1 MPESGRF
8 KTLRPRL
15 FLGLSFA
22 VFIGLMLTITTIALM
37 RMTNISGHMEQVV
50 ERYTLQT
57 GLMMNMRTA
66 ARERIRLLHNMLI
79 TDDPF
84 EADEH
89 FMLLREKGEE
99 FLKNLAK
106 LETMELSAD
115 SRALLEAQREPTRI
129 AGELHYEVID
139 RIQQGKLD
147 EANRI
152 LVDQT
157 TPAQDQAL
165 GIMDQFI
172 HLQRAKSRQSLSRAT
187 QELHTTYTQLLILA
201 GIAMILGLGL
211 AVFVIYR
218 IGALLDA
225 HRQHSHELQHTN
237 KELELINRELEEE
250 VAERLQVLDELRDSE
265 EMGQAVIE
273 NMLDGLITIDEKGII
288 QSCNR
293 AVLELFGYEQAELLG
308 QNVSLLMPEPFRSE
322 HDQYLGNYH
331 TTGEAK
337 IIGIGR
343 ELPGLHKDGSQ
354 FPLELG
360 VTDIELSKHRIFVG
374 VLHDITDRKKAE
386 ESQRQAMQ
394 ELERRVEERTVEL
407 RLANKALTRLA
418 NYDSL
423 TGLPNRTLFSERLKM
438 AMAHARRNRCRIAL
452 LFMDLDGF
460 KEVNDRHGH
469 ESGDLVLQETAKRL
483 KNCLREEDTV
493 GRMGGDEFTV
503 ILNNLA
509 DREDAAGV
517 AEKLI
522 QAIDE
527 PYEIAG
533 EIQQIGISIGISI
546 YPEDTDVMDT
556 LMQFADDA
564 MYRVK
569 RSGKNSFRYYST
581 ENHDN

>member
-37 RMTNISGHMEQVV
+37 RMTNISGHMEKVV
-50 ERYTLQT
+50 ERYTLQAS
-57 GLMMNMRTA
+57 LMMNMRTA

-106 LETMELSAD
+106 LETMDLSPD
-115 SRALLEAQREPTRI
+115 SRALLDAQREPTRI
-129 AGELHYEVID
+129 GGELHYEVID
-139 RIQQGKLD
+139 RIQQGKFD

-187 QELHTTYTQLLILA
+187 QELHTTYTQLFILA
-201 GIAMILGLGL
+201 GVAMVLGLGL

-225 HRQHSHELQHTN
+225 HRQHSHELEHTN
-237 KELELINRELEEE
+237 RELELINRELEEE
-250 VAERLQVLDELRDSE
+250 VTERLQVLDELRDSE

-308 QNVSLLMPEPFRSE
+308 QNVSLLMPEPFRSQ
-322 HDQYLGNYH
+322 HDQYLDNYR

-337 IIGIGR
+337 IIGLGR

-360 VTDIELSKHRIFVG
+360 VTDIELTKQRLFVG

-438 AMAHARRNRCRIAL
+438 AMAHARRNRCKIAL

-483 KNCLREEDTV
+483 QNCLREEDTV

-509 DREDAAGV
+509 DREDAASV

-527 PYEIAG
+527 PYEIAD
-533 EIQQIGISIGISI
+533 EIQQIGISIGIAI

-556 LMQFADDA
+556 LMQYADDA

-569 RSGKNSFRYYST
+569 RSGKNSFKYYSK
-581 ENHDN
+581 ESEES

>member
-37 RMTNISGHMEQVV
+37 RMTNISGHMEKVV
-50 ERYTLQT
+50 ERYTLQAS
-57 GLMMNMRTA
+57 LMMNMRTA

-106 LETMELSAD
+106 LETMDLSPD
-115 SRALLEAQREPTRI
+115 SRALLDAQREPTRI
-129 AGELHYEVID
+129 GGELHYEVID
-139 RIQQGKLD
+139 RIQQGKFD

-187 QELHTTYTQLLILA
+187 QELHTTYTQLFILA
-201 GIAMILGLGL
+201 GVAMALGLGL

-237 KELELINRELEEE
+237 KELELTNRELEEE
-250 VAERLQVLDELRDSE
+250 VSERLQVLDELRDSE

-293 AVLELFGYEQAELLG
+293 AVLQLFGYEQAELLG
-308 QNVSLLMPEPFRSE
+308 QNVSLLMPEPFRSQ

-360 VTDIELSKHRIFVG
+360 VTDIELSKQRIFVG
-374 VLHDITDRKKAE
+374 VLHDIADRKKAE

-483 KNCLREEDTV
+483 QNCLREEDTV

-527 PYEIAG
+527 PYEIAD
-533 EIQQIGISIGISI
+533 EIQQIGISIGVAI
-546 YPEDTDVMDT
+546 YPEDTEVMDT
-556 LMQFADDA
+556 LMQYADDA

-569 RSGKNSFRYYST
+569 RSGKNSFRYYSI
-581 ENHDN
+581 ESEES

>member
-115 SRALLEAQREPTRI
+115 SRALLDAQREPTRI

-139 RIQQGKLD
+139 RIQQGKFD

-165 GIMDQFI
+165 GIMDRFI

-201 GIAMILGLGL
+201 GVAMALGLGL

-225 HRQHSHELQHTN
+225 HRQYSHELQLAN
-237 KELELINRELEEE
+237 RDLEQE
-250 VAERLQVLDELRDSE
+250 VAERLQVLNELRDSE

-273 NMLDGLITIDEKGII
+273 NMLDGLITIDEKGTI

-293 AVLELFGYEQAELLG
+293 AVLQLFGYEQAELLG
-308 QNVSLLMPEPFRSE
+308 QNVSLLMPEPFRSQ
-322 HDQYLGNYH
+322 HDQYLGNYR

-360 VTDIELSKHRIFVG
+360 VTSIELSKQRIFVG

-509 DREDAAGV
+509 DREDATGV

-527 PYEIAG
+527 PYEIAN
-533 EIQQIGISIGISI
+533 EIQQIGISIGVAI

-556 LMQFADDA
+556 LMQYADDA

-569 RSGKNSFRYYST
+569 RSGKNSFRYYSK
-581 ENHDN
+581 ESEES

>member
-115 SRALLEAQREPTRI
+115 SRALLDAQREPTRI

-139 RIQQGKLD
+139 RIQQGKFD

-165 GIMDQFI
+165 GIMDRFI

-201 GIAMILGLGL
+201 GVAMALGLGL

-225 HRQHSHELQHTN
+225 HRQYSHELQLAN
-237 KELELINRELEEE
+237 RDLEQE

-273 NMLDGLITIDEKGII
+273 NMLDGLITIDEKGTI

-293 AVLELFGYEQAELLG
+293 AVLQLFGYEQAELLG
-308 QNVSLLMPEPFRSE
+308 QNVSLLMPEPFRSQ
-322 HDQYLGNYH
+322 HDQYLGNYR

-360 VTDIELSKHRIFVG
+360 VTSIELSKQRIFVG

-509 DREDAAGV
+509 DREDATGV

-527 PYEIAG
+527 PYEIAN
-533 EIQQIGISIGISI
+533 EIQQIGISIGVAI

-556 LMQFADDA
+556 LMQYADDA

-569 RSGKNSFRYYST
+569 RSGKNSFRYYSK
-581 ENHDN
+581 ESEES

>member
-1 MPESGRF
+1 
-8 KTLRPRL
+8 
-15 FLGLSFA
+15 
-22 VFIGLMLTITTIALM
+22 
-37 RMTNISGHMEQVV
+37 
-50 ERYTLQT
+50 
-57 GLMMNMRTA
+57 
-66 ARERIRLLHNMLI
+66 
-79 TDDPF
+79 
-84 EADEH
+84 
-89 FMLLREKGEE
+89 
-99 FLKNLAK
+99 
-106 LETMELSAD
+106 
-115 SRALLEAQREPTRI
+115 
-129 AGELHYEVID
+129 
-139 RIQQGKLD
+139 
-147 EANRI
+147 
-152 LVDQT
+152 
-157 TPAQDQAL
+157 
-165 GIMDQFI
+165 
-172 HLQRAKSRQSLSRAT
+172 
-187 QELHTTYTQLLILA
+187 
-201 GIAMILGLGL
+201 
-211 AVFVIYR
+211 
-218 IGALLDA
+218 
-225 HRQHSHELQHTN
+225 
-237 KELELINRELEEE
+237 
-250 VAERLQVLDELRDSE
+250 
-265 EMGQAVIE
+265 
-273 NMLDGLITIDEKGII
+273 
-288 QSCNR
+288 
-293 AVLELFGYEQAELLG
+293 ELFGYEQAELLG

-322 HDQYLGNYH
+322 HDQYLDNYH
-331 TTGEAK
+331 TTGETK
-337 IIGIGR
+337 IIGQGR

-360 VTDIELSKHRIFVG
+360 VTDIELTKQRLFVG

-438 AMAHARRNRCRIAL
+438 AMAHARRNRCKIAL

-469 ESGDLVLQETAKRL
+469 ESGDLVLQETANRL
-483 KNCLREEDTV
+483 QNCLREEDTV

-533 EIQQIGISIGISI
+533 EIQQIGISIGIAI
-546 YPEDTDVMDT
+546 YPEDIDVMDT
-556 LMQFADDA
+556 LMQYADDA

-569 RSGKNSFRYYST
+569 RSGKNSFRYYSK

>member
-37 RMTNISGHMEQVV
+37 RMTNISGHMEKVV
-50 ERYTLQT
+50 ERYTLQAS
-57 GLMMNMRTA
+57 LMMNMRTA

-106 LETMELSAD
+106 LETMDLSPD
-115 SRALLEAQREPTRI
+115 SRALLDAQREPTRI
-129 AGELHYEVID
+129 GGELHYEVID
-139 RIQQGKLD
+139 RIQQGKFD

-187 QELHTTYTQLLILA
+187 QELHTTYTQLFILA
-201 GIAMILGLGL
+201 GVAMALGLGL

-237 KELELINRELEEE
+237 KELELTNRELEEE

-293 AVLELFGYEQAELLG
+293 AVLQLFGYEQAELLG
-308 QNVSLLMPEPFRSE
+308 QNVSLLMPEPFRSQ

-360 VTDIELSKHRIFVG
+360 VTDIELSKQRIFVG
-374 VLHDITDRKKAE
+374 VLHDIADRKKAE

-483 KNCLREEDTV
+483 QNCLREEDTV

-527 PYEIAG
+527 PYEIAD
-533 EIQQIGISIGISI
+533 EIQQIGISIGVAI

-556 LMQFADDA
+556 LMQYADDA

-569 RSGKNSFRYYST
+569 RSGKNSFRYYSI
-581 ENHDN
+581 ESEES

>member
-1 MPESGRF
+1 MPESDRF

-37 RMTNISGHMEQVV
+37 RMTNISGHMEKVV
-50 ERYTLQT
+50 ERYTLQA

-99 FLKNLAK
+99 FLKSLAK
-106 LETMELSAD
+106 LETMDLSPD
-115 SRALLEAQREPTRI
+115 SRALLDAQREPTRI

-139 RIQQGKLD
+139 RIQQGKFD

-187 QELHTTYTQLLILA
+187 QQLHTTYTQLFILA
-201 GIAMILGLGL
+201 GVAMALGLGL

-225 HRQHSHELQHTN
+225 HRQHSHEL
-237 KELELINRELEEE
+237 ELANRELEEE
-250 VAERLQVLDELRDSE
+250 VTERLQVLDELRDSE

-273 NMLDGLITIDEKGII
+273 NMLDGLITIDEQGII

-308 QNVSLLMPEPFRSE
+308 QNVSLLMPEPFRSQ
-322 HDQYLGNYH
+322 HDQYLGNYR

-360 VTDIELSKHRIFVG
+360 VTDIELSKQRIFVG

-438 AMAHARRNRCRIAL
+438 AMAHARRNRCKIAL

-483 KNCLREEDTV
+483 HNCLREEDTV

-527 PYEIAG
+527 PYEIAY
-533 EIQQIGISIGISI
+533 EIQQIGISIGVAI

-556 LMQFADDA
+556 LMQYADDA

-581 ENHDN
+581 ENQDN